1 MDNPG
6 RNVSFLESGPPR
18 TRRRSC
24 DEPRRGGVGSPPPR
38 PGAVDRVVA
47 AVIFHR
53 DVCITCAAVS
63 IGLAVGL
70 MTSWMWVLS

>member
-1 MDNPG
+1 MDEPG
-6 RNVSFLESGPPR
+6 RNLSFLECVPYRS
-18 TRRRSC
+18 RRRGR
-24 DEPRRGGVGSPPPR
+24 DEPRRGCMVSPSSR

-53 DVCITCAAVS
+53 NACITCAAVS

-70 MTSWMWVLS
+70 MTSWLWVLS